1 VIDQFLD
8 ELESEL
14 RLAVGRRT
22 RLTVARAPR
31 PPAGAFAG
39 VCGVAACLLVAFVL
53 LQAGVGRRAGGGSS
67 GSPGSSGSAAAVPAG
82 AHALV
87 GELGVFRRP
96 QTAADRIQAPIP
108 HLFVLESV
116 THPPAAGPQNLTVV
130 PSLTRLVARLPGGRR
145 IYLAI
150 GRVTGIDSAVFG
162 VPAGIK
168 NHLRRPSHVGQAN
181 VKLKAPAPHYD
192 VVWLEVPFAQYDPTV
207 SGGKVVRGRSR
218 VVPVGRDQSML
229 ASPAL
234 TARTLLEH
242 GQTASPPEGIPDHPV
257 TALFQGPKTW
267 LAIVPDGVVSARWT
281 IQYPGRRH
289 RVTVTLPVSDNVSL
303 LPVAN
308 GQKDEVWSLTWLSA
322 DGRALNTLSYRVAF
336 Q

>member
-14 RLAVGRRT
+14 RLAAGRRA
-22 RLTVARAPR
+22 RLAVARAPR

-39 VCGVAACLLVAFVL
+39 VCGVAACLLVAFAL
-53 LQAGVGRRAGGGSS
+53 LQAGVTRHAGGGLSS
-67 GSPGSSGSAAAVPAG
+67 GSSGSAAAVPAG
-82 AHALV
+82 ARALV

-96 QTAADRIQAPIP
+96 QTAADRIDGPIP

-116 THPPAAGPQNLTVV
+116 PEAPQGTGAQNLKVI

-150 GRVTGIDSAVFG
+150 GRVAGIDSSAMQPP
-162 VPAGIK
+162 PAFK
-168 NHLRRPSHVGQAN
+168 NHLRLPLAMHGDIR
-181 VKLKAPAPHYD
+181 LKSPAPHYD
-192 VVWLEVPFAQYDPTV
+192 VVWLEVPFARSRLVPL
-207 SGGKVVRGRSR
+207 VRG
-218 VVPVGRDQSML
+218 QAML

-234 TARTLLEH
+234 TASALLKH
-242 GQTASPPEGIPDHPV
+242 GQTASPPEGIPDDP
-257 TALFQGPKTW
+257 TTLAGQISGPKTW
-267 LAIVPDGVVSARWT
+267 LAIVPDGVVRARWT
-281 IQYPGRRH
+281 IQYPGRPH
-289 RVTVTLPVSDNVSL
+289 RVTVTLPVTDNVSL